1 MLKGQMEVEGDG
13 KCKGAHELPWCR
25 VLLVPEDY
33 QLMPGFDICTNS
45 VEESCDPTQLKQQ
58 CTAVC

>member
-33 QLMPGFDICTNS
+33 QLMPGFDICTT
-45 VEESCDPTQLKQQ
+45 VWKK
-58 CTAVC
+58 AVIPHS